1 MRYEKSRKQGLEL
14 FLFII
19 ILAIFASGLVNIVTA
34 GREQRVAGVE
44 CLSSGWYYINDG
56 KKVDVTLPA
65 VIRAEYGEDVTLY
78 YDGITGKDAG
88 KVITTRGAQYNLRM
102 SLQGEELYKY
112 QEIAFRRNVQMKS
125 KLDCDG
131 TIPMECEGKT
141 LQMTYSHPQDG
152 WYKISE
158 VYIGSE
164 SAVELFHFR
173 QAGINL
179 ALSFSF
185 IILSVIA
192 ILIAVYLK
200 YRQMPD
206 GRFRD
211 VSIFLIIC
219 SIWLLTDSSVVQ
231 MHSQYPSAICLL
243 SFYMFMLLAVPMLH
257 FVQKIRNMKDCRILS
272 VGIVS
277 FYLNA
282 LVQGMLN
289 YAGIFDFVEML
300 FVTHILLWIWV
311 FVSVALLWKE
321 YQKKP
326 EWDIKMVLA
335 AYMSVSAGGI
345 LALVLYWLFKIS
357 YYGAIFELGIL
368 IFLIIIIADTVI
380 HMAENLRYRT
390 EAQAYDRL
398 RRQDCMTG
406 LKNRSVFEE
415 ELTQMQK
422 EPDRCRNKLLIFLDI
437 DSLHWINDEF
447 GRTTGDETVL
457 AAVSCIKNVFGK
469 TDKYYRID
477 GDEFAVVLYDPQENL
492 ETLSQKMEEE
502 IRKHNRYSRHRLSMS
517 WGFSF
522 LWDEEGIKKTVSKW
536 KEDADLQME
545 RNKKKGA
552 RKNYEL

>member
-1 MRYEKSRKQGLEL
+1 MRYEKSRKQGIEI
-14 FLFII
+14 FLFIV
-19 ILAIFASGLVNIVTA
+19 ILAVFASGLANIVTA
-34 GREQRVAGVE
+34 GNEQKVSGVKS
-44 CLSSGWYYINDG
+44 LSSGWYYINDG
-56 KKVDVTLPA
+56 KKTEVTLPA
-65 VIRAEYGEDVTLY
+65 VIRAEHGEDVTLY
-78 YDGITGKDAG
+78 YDGITREDAG
-88 KVITTRGAQYNLRM
+88 KIVTTRGAQYDLRIFFEEKNLY
-102 SLQGEELYKY
+102 QYK
-112 QEIAFRRNVQMKS
+112 EIPFRRNVQMKS
-125 KLDCDG
+125 KLECDG
-131 TIPMECEGKT
+131 VLPENCEGGT

-164 SAVELFHFR
+164 GAVEMYHLW

-179 ALSFSF
+179 ALAFGF
-185 IILSVIA
+185 IILSVIS
-192 ILIAVYLK
+192 ILIAIYLK
-200 YRQMPD
+200 YRNMPD
-206 GRFRD
+206 GRFWD
-211 VSIFLIIC
+211 VAMFLIIC

-231 MHSQYPSAICLL
+231 MHSRYPSAICLI

-477 GDEFAVVLYDPQENL
+477 GDEFAVVICDPQENL
-492 ETLSQKMEEE
+492 GTLSRKLEEE
-502 IRKHNRYSRHRLSMS
+502 IRKHNRHSRYRLSMS

-522 LWDEEGIKKTVSKW
+522 LWDEEGTKKTVSKW

-545 RNKKKGA
+545 WNKKKGA

>member
-1 MRYEKSRKQGLEL
+1 MRYEKSRKQGIEI
-14 FLFII
+14 FLFIV
-19 ILAIFASGLVNIVTA
+19 ILAVFASGLANIVTA
-34 GREQRVAGVE
+34 GNEQKVSGVKS
-44 CLSSGWYYINDG
+44 LSSGWYYINDG
-56 KKVDVTLPA
+56 KKTEVTLPA
-65 VIRAEYGEDVTLY
+65 VIRAEHGEDVTLY
-78 YDGITGKDAG
+78 YDGITREDAG
-88 KVITTRGAQYNLRM
+88 KTVTTRGAQYDLRIFFEEKNLY
-102 SLQGEELYKY
+102 QYK
-112 QEIAFRRNVQMKS
+112 EIPFRRNVQMKS
-125 KLDCDG
+125 KLECDG
-131 TIPMECEGKT
+131 VLPENCEGGT

-164 SAVELFHFR
+164 GAVEMYHLW

-179 ALSFSF
+179 ALAFGF
-185 IILSVIA
+185 IILSVIS
-192 ILIAVYLK
+192 ILIAIYLK
-200 YRQMPD
+200 YRNMPD
-206 GRFRD
+206 GRFWD
-211 VSIFLIIC
+211 VAMFLIIC

-231 MHSQYPSAICLL
+231 MHSRYPSAICLI

-469 TDKYYRID
+469 TDNYYRID
-477 GDEFAVVLYDPQENL
+477 GDEFAVVICDPQENL
-492 ETLSQKMEEE
+492 GTLSRKLEEE
-502 IRKHNRYSRHRLSMS
+502 IRKHNRHSRYRLSMS

-522 LWDEEGIKKTVSKW
+522 LWDEEGTKKTVSKW

-545 RNKKKGA
+545 WNKKKGA

>member
-1 MRYEKSRKQGLEL
+1 MRYEKSRKQGIEI
-14 FLFII
+14 FLFIV
-19 ILAIFASGLVNIVTA
+19 ILAVFASGLTNIVTT
-34 GREQRVAGVE
+34 GNEQKVSGVKS
-44 CLSSGWYYINDG
+44 LLSGWYYINDG
-56 KKVDVTLPA
+56 KKTEVTLPA
-65 VIRAEYGEDVTLY
+65 VIRAEHGEDVTLY
-78 YDGITGKDAG
+78 YDGITKEDAG
-88 KVITTRGAQYNLRM
+88 KIVTTRGAQYDLRIFFEEKNLY
-102 SLQGEELYKY
+102 QY
-112 QEIAFRRNVQMKS
+112 QEISFRRNVQMKS

-131 TIPMECEGKT
+131 LLPEDCEGGT
-141 LQMTYSHPQDG
+141 LQMTYSHSQDG

-164 SAVELFHFR
+164 GAVEMYHLW

-179 ALSFSF
+179 ALAFGF
-185 IILSVIA
+185 IILSVIS
-192 ILIAVYLK
+192 ILIAIYLK
-200 YRQMPD
+200 YRNMPD
-206 GRFRD
+206 GRFGD
-211 VSIFLIIC
+211 VAMFLIIC

-231 MHSQYPSAICLL
+231 MHSRYPSAICLI

-257 FVQKIRNMKDCRILS
+257 FLQKIRNMKDCRILS
-272 VGIVS
+272 IGIAS

-282 LVQGMLN
+282 LVQGLLN

-311 FVSVALLWKE
+311 FISVALLWKE

-345 LALVLYWLFKIS
+345 LALVLYWIFKIS

-380 HMAENLRYRT
+380 HMVENLRYRT

-406 LKNRSVFEE
+406 LKNRAVFEE

-457 AAVSCIKNVFGK
+457 AAVSCIKSVFTK

-477 GDEFAVVLYDPQENL
+477 GDEFAVVICDPQENMG
-492 ETLSQKMEEE
+492 TLSRKLEEE
-502 IRKHNRYSRHRLSMS
+502 IRKHNRHSRYRLSMS

-545 RNKKKGA
+545 WNKKKGA

>member
-19 ILAIFASGLVNIVTA
+19 ILAIFASGLANIVTA

-78 YDGITGKDAG
+78 YDGITRKDAG

-102 SLQGEELYKY
+102 SLQEEELYKY

-231 MHSQYPSAICLL
+231 MHSQYPSAICLI

-257 FVQKIRNMKDCRILS
+257 FVQKIKNMKDHRILN
-272 VGIVS
+272 VGIAS
-277 FYLNA
+277 FYVNA
-282 LVQGMLN
+282 LVQGVLN
-289 YAGIFDFVEML
+289 YVGIFDFVEML

-311 FVSVALLWKE
+311 FISVALLWREYKKE
-321 YQKKP
+321 P
-326 EWDIKMVLA
+326 ERDIKMALT
-335 AYMSVSAGGI
+335 AYMSLSAGGI
-345 LALVLYWLFKIS
+345 FALILYWLFRIS

-380 HMAENLRYRT
+380 HMAENLHYRT
-390 EAQAYDRL
+390 EMQAYDRL

-406 LKNRSVFEE
+406 LKNREVFDEQIVE
-415 ELTQMQK
+415 IQREAN
-422 EPDRCRNKLLIFLDI
+422 RHRNMLLIFLDI
-437 DSLHWINDEF
+437 DRLHWINDEF
-447 GRTTGDETVL
+447 GRMTGDEAVL
-457 AAVSCIKNVFGK
+457 AAASCIKNAFGK
-469 TDKYYRID
+469 TEDCYRID
-477 GDEFAVVLYDPQENL
+477 GDEFAVVLRDPQEDIR
-492 ETLSQKMEEE
+492 TLSQKLEEE
-502 IRKHNRYSRHRLSMS
+502 IRKHNRHSKYRLSMS

-522 LWDEEGIKKTVSKW
+522 LWDEEGMRKTVSKW
-536 KEDADLQME
+536 KEDADLQMMQ
-545 RNKKKGA
+545 NKKKGA
-552 RKNYEL
+552 QKKYDL